1 MTAERIHFFLADSQR
16 INALRN
22 SSRRRARNSYT
33 EKSLGEKNIERIM
46 DFYSKIGEVQV
57 FVWKDK
63 LYLFFIDIIY
73 LNIDKIYK
81 MDIILLEIKRK
92 ILILLKRC

>member
-1 MTAERIHFFLADSQR
+1 
-16 INALRN
+16 
-22 SSRRRARNSYT
+22 
-33 EKSLGEKNIERIM
+33 M

-73 LNIDKIYK
+73 LYIDKIYK
-81 MDIILLEIKRK
+81 MDIILLEIKQK
-92 ILILLKRC
+92 TLSLLKRY